1 MYGAHYVCEGE
12 SRDTYLPGSS
22 SRQQW
27 VPRPNSRRLYLDEA
41 LVILASKGMAITPA
55 DLRTSLDGLLKA
67 KADLKPIDRCA
78 KLQHLNLKL
87 GGQSDR
93 SACMTSTRAARAAG
107 TADAMT
113 AAASST
119 NAETITGR
127 TLGMRTSRN

>member
-1 MYGAHYVCEGE
+1 MYEPHYLYEGE

-27 VPRPNSRRLYLDEA
+27 VPRPNPGRLYLDKA
-41 LVILASKGMAITPA
+41 L
-55 DLRTSLDGLLKA
+55 DLE
-67 KADLKPIDRCA
+67 
-78 KLQHLNLKL
+78 L

-113 AAASST
+113 VAASST

-127 TLGMRTSRN
+127 ALGMRTSRKKLPAKRAKR